1 MQLTFN
7 AIPVDKKGPL
17 NNITDWNN
25 FKIKL
30 IEEFRSID
38 IFGREVN
45 QIFDLLPH
53 YESVQEVAED
63 LPPKIKTIKPT
74 LKSSSSSTLWW
85 TSTT

>member
-1 MQLTFN
+1 MQLTLN
-7 AIPVDKKGPL
+7 AILVDKKGPL

-53 YESVQEVAED
+53 Y
-63 LPPKIKTIKPT
+63 
-74 LKSSSSSTLWW
+74 
-85 TSTT
+85 